1 MHSSESG
8 LTILFLDMPPVGVV
22 ADAAIC
28 KQLCRR
34 VCFVVR
40 TMYKD
45 LGEIR
50 KSNGNAAECTGK
62 IAGFVLNDVEGKMIR
77 IIHMEN
83 MAMIT
88 EAGITNNER
97 AP

>member
-1 MHSSESG
+1 MADVAIVSSYVDG
-8 LTILFLDMPPVGVV
+8 YV
-22 ADAAIC
+22 
-28 KQLCRR
+28 
-34 VCFVVR
+34 FVVR

-50 KSNGNAAECTGK
+50 KAMEMLQSVQGK
-62 IAGFVLNDVEGKMIR
+62 IAGFVVNDVEEKNDTD
-77 IIHMEN
+77 HTYEN

-97 AP
+97 A